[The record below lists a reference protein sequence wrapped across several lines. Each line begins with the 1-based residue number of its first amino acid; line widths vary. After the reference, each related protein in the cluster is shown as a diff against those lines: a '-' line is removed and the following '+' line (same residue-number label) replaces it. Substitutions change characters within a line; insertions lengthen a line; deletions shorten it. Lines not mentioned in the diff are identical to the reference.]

1 MHRARCVL
9 NVILKV
15 QSVTFIPADIVSIAV
30 LLYETFDQKSTT
42 AGPRAGERE
51 RRHCVQFI
59 VFRAGGPTSPTGL
72 YQIVVTH

>member
-1 MHRARCVL
+1 M
-9 NVILKV
+9 

-51 RRHCVQFI
+51 RGDI
-59 VFRAGGPTSPTGL
+59 VYNSLFSELEAPQAPQVL
-72 YQIVVTH
+72 HHVVVTH